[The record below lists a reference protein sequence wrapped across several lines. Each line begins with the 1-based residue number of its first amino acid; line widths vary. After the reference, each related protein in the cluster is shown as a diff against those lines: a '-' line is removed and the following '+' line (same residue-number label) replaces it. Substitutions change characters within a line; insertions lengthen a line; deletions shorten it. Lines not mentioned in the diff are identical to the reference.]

1 MGPNYG
7 NFFGHLGQSVK
18 SRADVGCYVGI
29 YALNSILVSRRPEMG
44 MEFGSKKWN
53 RGWTSG
59 LPMDSPLLGFGIVK
73 ISPGLCEFDK
83 NRPCVVC
90 LNVEINGLS
99 CVEID
104 RVVHEFNVLI

>member
-1 MGPNYG
+1 MNLQKLMWAVMLE
-7 NFFGHLGQSVK
+7 FMQ
-18 SRADVGCYVGI
+18 
-29 YALNSILVSRRPEMG
+29 LNSVLVSRRPEMG

-59 LPMDSPLLGFGIVK
+59 LPMDSILLGFGTVK
-73 ISPGLCEFDK
+73 ISPGLCESNK

-90 LNVEINGLS
+90 LNCEMNGLS

-104 RVVHEFNVLI
+104 RLIHEFNVLI

>member
-1 MGPNYG
+1 MKNAGNWPFDRSQNMGPNCG

-18 SRADVGCYVGI
+18 SRTDVGCYVGI

-59 LPMDSPLLGFGIVK
+59 LPMDSPLLGFGTVK
-73 ISPGLCEFDK
+73 ISPGLCELDK
-83 NRPCVVC
+83 KSSMCCV
-90 LNVEINGLS
+90 LKL
-99 CVEID
+99 
-104 RVVHEFNVLI
+104 LK

>member
-1 MGPNYG
+1 MGRIMEL
-7 NFFGHLGQSVK
+7 FFDFLD
-18 SRADVGCYVGI
+18 SREPPETDVGCYVGI

-59 LPMDSPLLGFGIVK
+59 LPMDSPLPGSGIVK
-73 ISPGLCEFDK
+73 ISPGLCELDK

-90 LNVEINGLS
+90 LN
-99 CVEID
+99 C
-104 RVVHEFNVLI
+104 